1 MLRFG
6 MVIVSLLTVFQVT
19 QAQVERC
26 SAVIR
31 AALTLVIQECAD
43 QAVATVCYGNAPI
56 HIALTDGDDA
66 YTFTKPGDQLPL
78 SLVETLVLSPLNA
91 QYGEW
96 GIVVAKPRISFTTD
110 ADTLLVFGDVSLDN
124 LGDVASDVLALPITV
139 QSRQGLNLRLS
150 PNPSAEQIGSLL
162 SGQTVYVSGY
172 TSDQAWLRIHLESGQ
187 VGWATASGFGDLSG
201 VWLST
206 PIVDPTQVLG
216 WGTFQAINLRTT
228 PSDLNSCVDLPPDGI
243 LVQTPSAMLTPVSL
257 QVNGVGLT
265 MPTETT
271 AFIQAPTDTAVVVS
285 VMEGTI
291 TLQQETRVEVTSA
304 EQISIVSND
313 ESLSPIAY
321 DYSMI
326 ARLPL
331 EILPRPILAT
341 LDFSTLIRP
350 PTASGQ
356 PFEGYTS
363 EQPCLVGALLDAANL
378 RDTPSPLG
386 RVRHTM
392 QLGESAFPIAR
403 ATGLDQAVWWKLAE
417 DVWVS
422 SGAVGV
428 VGNCAT
434 VPFITYP

>member
-6 MVIVSLLTVFQVT
+6 IVIVSILMVVQVAH
-19 QAQVERC
+19 AQLERC

-43 QAVATVCYGNAPI
+43 QAIETLCYGNAPI
-56 HIALTDGDDA
+56 HIALTDADDS

-96 GIVVAKPRISFTTD
+96 GIVVAKPQIAFTPE
-110 ADTLLVFGDVSLDN
+110 AYTLLAFGEVSLDN
-124 LGDVASDVLALPITV
+124 LGDGAFDVLALPIMV
-139 QSRQGLNLRLS
+139 ESRQGLNLRLS
-150 PNPSAEQIGSLL
+150 PSPSAEQAGSLL

-187 VGWATASGFGDLSG
+187 VGWATASGFGDLTS
-201 VWLST
+201 VWSST
-206 PIVDPTQVLG
+206 PIVDPSQVVG
-216 WGTFQAINLRTT
+216 WGTFEAITLHTT
-228 PSDLNSCVDLPPDGI
+228 PSDLNSCADLPPDGV
-243 LVQTPSAMLTPVSL
+243 LLQTPSALLTPAML
-257 QVNGVGLT
+257 LVNGVGLT
-265 MPTETT
+265 LPAETT
-271 AFIQAPTDTAVVVS
+271 AFVQSPSDDLLIVS
-285 VMEGTI
+285 VIEGTL
-291 TLQQETRVEVTSA
+291 TLQQQTTVQVNAT
-304 EQISIVSND
+304 EQISMTPNQEELI
-313 ESLSPIAY
+313 PIAY
-321 DYSMI
+321 DYSLI

-331 EILPRPILAT
+331 NILPRSLFAT
-341 LDFSTLIRP
+341 LDFGTIIRP

-356 PFEGYTS
+356 PFEGYTA

-378 RDTPSPLG
+378 RDAPSPLG

-428 VGNCAT
+428 AGNCANL
-434 VPFITYP
+434 PFVTYP